1 METPDVIAL
10 TQQLIAFNTVNP
22 PGNEAGIARFLASL
36 LSDHG
41 FKVSTPEFGE
51 NRLHVLAEKGITGSS
66 RPIVLSGHLD
76 TVPLGKKEWE
86 RDPFGGQ
93 VIGDKLFGRGSSDMK
108 AAVAAMCVAAIVV
121 SREELVEGGIRL
133 IFSAGEELGCQGIRQ
148 LAESQNLGK
157 ASSIIVGEPTDN
169 IPAIGH
175 KGALYLRAV
184 TRGKTAH
191 SSMPFLGDNA
201 IYKAARCISSIE
213 TLRFE
218 AEEDLLLGQ
227 PTINVGQ
234 IQGGMNINSVPDHAE
249 FTMDIRST
257 TGISHRKILDQLK
270 RVLGDQVQIESLV
283 DLQAV
288 STSETD
294 PFVRQVCRICGID
307 PLDEHWRKALPYLTD
322 GSVLQRTYGGVPTII
337 LGPGQ
342 VSMAH
347 QTDEFCLIPDIHKA
361 VKIYTEIIQLR
372 RKRDE

>member
-1 METPDVIAL
+1 
-10 TQQLIAFNTVNP
+10 
-22 PGNEAGIARFLASL
+22 
-36 LSDHG
+36 
-41 FKVSTPEFGE
+41 
-51 NRLHVLAEKGITGSS
+51 
-66 RPIVLSGHLD
+66 
-76 TVPLGKKEWE
+76 
-86 RDPFGGQ
+86 
-93 VIGDKLFGRGSSDMK
+93 
-108 AAVAAMCVAAIVV
+108 
-121 SREELVEGGIRL
+121 
-133 IFSAGEELGCQGIRQ
+133 
-148 LAESQNLGK
+148 
-157 ASSIIVGEPTDN
+157 
-169 IPAIGH
+169 
-175 KGALYLRAV
+175 
-184 TRGKTAH
+184 
-191 SSMPFLGDNA
+191 
-201 IYKAARCISSIE
+201 
-213 TLRFE
+213 
-218 AEEDLLLGQ
+218 
-227 PTINVGQ
+227 
-234 IQGGMNINSVPDHAE
+234 MNINSVPDHAE